1 MKNVCSD
8 LYRLCASLLLLV
20 LTSLLNW
27 AHFSLKKSHVGSS
40 PTSLKMAY
48 KKRRMSCGLGERRR
62 TSGREKAE
70 EKRLEEEREK

>member
-1 MKNVCSD
+1 
-8 LYRLCASLLLLV
+8 
-20 LTSLLNW
+20 
-27 AHFSLKKSHVGSS
+27 
-40 PTSLKMAY
+40 MAY